1 MTHGFSFVATLGSG
15 LFIQIL
21 RSVHL
26 LSEFEKFRRK
36 LERNASS
43 AIMLMLVLA
52 GMLAAAMIGV
62 VKAVETIVAVYPQA
76 VTAYVDSTFAVN
88 ITIADV
94 TDLWS
99 WGLKLEWNSSVLGFV
114 DAEEGPF
121 LKSIGSTSW
130 IPIVLQADLIFISC
144 TSMVVPIEGVS
155 GSGVLAT
162 ITFNATELGD
172 ANLTMSEV
180 DLEDVDGNHISCTV
194 VNGQVIVTWVGDLD
208 GDGDVDPWDGIYFV
222 DAFVDYW
229 TSPVGQVT
237 DPDYW
242 SCDLDGDGDVDP
254 WDGIAFVDAFVEYW
268 S

>member
-1 MTHGFSFVATLGSG
+1 
-15 LFIQIL
+15 
-21 RSVHL
+21 

-52 GMLAAAMIGV
+52 SMLDAAIIGV
-62 VKAVETIVAVYPQA
+62 VKAGETIVAVYPQA

-94 TDLWS
+94 TDLWA

-114 DAEEGPF
+114 DAKEGPF
-121 LKSIGSTSW
+121 LKSIGSTLW
-130 IPIVLQADLIFISC
+130 IPIVLQTDLIFISC

-180 DLEDVDGNHISCTV
+180 DLEDVDGINISCTV
-194 VNGQVIVTWVGDLD
+194 VNGQVIVTWPGDFD
-208 GDGDVDPWDGIYFV
+208 ADFDVDQFDFWHFCG
-222 DAFVDYW
+222 AFIDYYTIHVKDPLCDFDDDCDIDQFDYW
-229 TSPVGQVT
+229 TFCGAFI
-237 DPDYW
+237 DYW
-242 SCDLDGDGDVDP
+242 N
-254 WDGIAFVDAFVEYW
+254 AH
-268 S
+268 